1 MEPNIDE
8 QETGQ
13 NIFPAG
19 KFGAVISILILL
31 GLYLST
37 FYNYLLFHTLVE
49 MFSIVVACGIFMV
62 AWNVRRILDNNYLLF
77 LGIAFLFIAF
87 LDLIHTLAYKGMPIF
102 QGYGA
107 DLPTQLWIA
116 ARYMESLS
124 LLIAPLFLH
133 RRLKPSIVF
142 SAYTA
147 LCVLLLVSL
156 FKWHVFP
163 HCFVEGVGLTPFK
176 KISEV
181 VISMILLGSL
191 AVLFKNRKAFDPN
204 VLRLLVASIVITIV
218 SELAFT
224 FYISV
229 YGLSNLFGHFCKLIS
244 FYLIYKAV
252 IETGLAK
259 PYGLLFRNL
268 KQSEVSVKES
278 EEKYRTIVEQS
289 LEGIVMVR
297 DQPPKFIFANA
308 TFAKIFGY
316 TSREIMALSPQEIYE
331 MVHPDDQEM
340 FFRRFSDR
348 LDGKKPPSRYE
359 FRGITKD
366 KRTVWLEISSSLI
379 AYQGKPAVLALF
391 SDITGRKQAEEARG
405 RSEEKYRNLFES
417 VSDALFFID
426 NVGTILEANHAAIE
440 LFGYS
445 REELLTMKLA
455 DLSTEPE
462 KAREGV
468 EKGLRLVPLRFYR
481 GKDGVAFPVE
491 ITAGNFFWK
500 EKEFRIAAIRDI
512 TWRRKAEEER
522 AKLEIQLQQSRK
534 MEAVGTLAGGIAHDF
549 NNILTIILGNVELA
563 SDMVPDSNP
572 ASEPLKEIH
581 KASIRATDMVRQLL
595 AFSRKTNEE
604 SKPLDMVSI
613 VRESMKMLRS
623 AIPTSIE
630 FKQHISDDPCTV
642 TGDATQINQI
652 LMNLVINAAD
662 AMSEE
667 GGLLE
672 VILEK
677 IILQEEKP
685 CFDWV
690 LAQGAYVRLKVRDT
704 GEGMALEIMARIFDP
719 YFTTK
724 EVGKGTGMGL
734 SVIHGIVKR
743 HGGGIR
749 VESKLGEG
757 TVFEI
762 YFPALEKT
770 AVEEKEPEG
779 KIRVGSERVL
789 FVDDEESIVNLN
801 RRRLERLGY
810 DVRSTTKPVEALEWF
825 KTDPDQFDVV
835 ITDMT
840 MPRMTGDRL
849 AAEVLKIRPHMPVII
864 CTGYSE
870 RMSAKKAEALG
881 VRKYI
886 EKPIDLRNLASSIRE
901 VLDEKVHGDAHKKIR
916 KYLGGGCMAPTD

>member
-1 MEPNIDE
+1 MEPNK
-8 QETGQ
+8 QETCR

-19 KFGAVISILILL
+19 KFAAITISILILL
-31 GLYLST
+31 GLYFST

-133 RRLKPSIVF
+133 RRLKPSMVF
-142 SAYTA
+142 GAYTA
-147 LCVLLLVSL
+147 LSVLLLVSL

-176 KISEV
+176 KISEY
-181 VISMILLGSL
+181 VISMILLGAL

-204 VLRLLVASIVITIV
+204 VLRLLAASIVITIV

-252 IETGLAK
+252 IETGLTK

-268 KQSEVSVKES
+268 KRSEVFLKES

-297 DQPPKFIFANA
+297 DQPPKFIFANR
-308 TFAKIFGY
+308 TFAEIFGY
-316 TSREIMALSPQEIYE
+316 RLREIMALTPQEVYE
-331 MVHPDDQEM
+331 MVHTDDQEM

-348 LDGKKPPSRYE
+348 LAGKKPPSRYE

-379 AYQGKPAVLALF
+379 AYQEKPAVLALF
-391 SDITGRKQAEEARG
+391 SDITGRKQAEEALG

-426 NVGTILEANHAAIE
+426 NVGTILEANHAALE
-440 LFGYS
+440 LFGYN
-445 REELLTMKLA
+445 REELLRMKLA

-462 KAREGV
+462 KAREGI

-481 GKDGVAFPVE
+481 GKDGAAFPVE

-500 EKEFRIAAIRDI
+500 GKEFRVAAIRDI

-522 AKLEIQLQQSRK
+522 AQLEIQLQQSRK

-549 NNILTIILGNVELA
+549 NNILTIILGNAELA
-563 SDMVPDSNP
+563 ADMVPHSNP
-572 ASEPLKEIH
+572 ASEPLKEIQ

-613 VRESMKMLRS
+613 VKESMKMLRS

-630 FKQHISDDPCTV
+630 FKQHISYDPCTV
-642 TGDATQINQI
+642 MGDAAQINQI

-662 AMSEE
+662 AMSQK

-677 IILQEEKP
+677 IFLQEEKP

-690 LAQGAYVRLKVRDT
+690 LAQGAYVRLSVRDS
-704 GEGMALEIMARIFDP
+704 GEGMAPEIMARIFDP

-743 HGGGIR
+743 HDGGIR
-749 VESKLGEG
+749 VESMLGKG
-757 TVFEI
+757 TLFEI
-762 YFPALEKT
+762 YFPALEKA
-770 AVEEKEPEG
+770 AVEEKEPKKEIKGGAEG
-779 KIRVGSERVL
+779 IL
-789 FVDDEESIVNLN
+789 FVDDEESIANLN
-801 RRRLERLGY
+801 RQRLERLGY
-810 DVRSTTKPVEALEWF
+810 QVKSTTKPLEALEWF
-825 KTDPDQFDVV
+825 KADPDQFDVI

-864 CTGYSE
+864 FTGYSE

-901 VLDEKVHGDAHKKIR
+901 VLDEK
-916 KYLGGGCMAPTD
+916 